1 MLACCS
7 LMCSLTC
14 IQYGFMSLA
23 FHVMCV
29 QRQQFN
35 VEVKCKYES
44 KILNQI
50 YFLLFY
56 IEFMLI
62 KSYKNGGQSFVIQTV
77 ESTSSIQNIEF
88 ILVKLSV
95 CFYVGY
101 NFKFHC
107 L

>member
-1 MLACCS
+1 
-7 LMCSLTC
+7 MC
-14 IQYGFMSLA
+14 
-23 FHVMCV
+23 
-29 QRQQFN
+29 REQFQ
-35 VEVKCKYES
+35 VEFKCKYES

-62 KSYKNGGQSFVIQTV
+62 KSYNDGGQSFIIQTE

-88 ILVKLSV
+88 MLVKLSV

-101 NFKFHC
+101 NLNSIVFSI
-107 L
+107 LISIVRNNQE